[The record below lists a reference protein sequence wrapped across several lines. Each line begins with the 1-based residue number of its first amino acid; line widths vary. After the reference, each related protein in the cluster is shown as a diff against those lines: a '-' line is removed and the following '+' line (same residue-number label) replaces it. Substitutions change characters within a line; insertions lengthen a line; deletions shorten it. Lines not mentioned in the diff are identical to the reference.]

1 MDDGAVRGAHR
12 TRETKFSERKI
23 KIDNNIDNNSI
34 KHIYNIYSKKKKKT
48 NYTKKMRETN
58 TVSNFKIIKKI
69 ARNSNKK
76 RGE

>member
-1 MDDGAVRGAHR
+1 MDDGAGRGAHR

-34 KHIYNIYSKKKKKT
+34 KHIYNSLKKKEKK

-58 TVSNFKIIKKI
+58 TVSNFKIIKK
-69 ARNSNKK
+69 NSKK
-76 RGE
+76 QQ